1 MRPGIRKVGVIVAVG
16 LMLVAVSPARGLV
29 WSVQPTPFSP
39 GIVSGVSCVSARF
52 CTAVGTTDENVGPT
66 AGTTAMGWDGRR
78 WRIQPTPDPDP
89 ANEALRADNTLA
101 GVSCTSSKVCVAV
114 GEYNPSSFSP
124 DGIHTVLVAMP
135 LAERWNGVRWSLL
148 TFPSLPSGARAGGL
162 SAVSCT
168 SSRICMAVG
177 SSTDFSPLIMFAER
191 WDGTSWSAESMPK
204 PVGATYPFVSG
215 LSCTSSTFCTA
226 VGSYLGA
233 GPDQP
238 FAERWDGSAWSLE
251 PLPQVA
257 APVDTELSSVSC
269 TSPSAC
275 IAVGQYST
283 FPFQGT
289 YKSLAE
295 RWDGTSWS
303 VQSARNASGGFNE
316 LAGVSCTSSRAC
328 TAVGDTNHQQPLVE
342 RWDGTN
348 WSLERTPS
356 AGGTRLAAVSCT
368 SSAICTA
375 VSNTVRG
382 NDVAEQSAPAGAK
395 LSGIPVPCASARFT
409 LHVTG
414 IGISSVAWSLDSK
427 RLKGHSVNRATRYL
441 ASVRLSPGRHKLTV
455 RVKFTAASQAHART
469 FRRSVL
475 GCSPTR

>member
-1 MRPGIRKVGVIVAVG
+1 MRPGIRRVGVVVAVG

-29 WSVQPTPFSP
+29 WLVQPTPFSP

-89 ANEALRADNTLA
+89 ANEALRADNSLA
-101 GVSCTSSKVCVAV
+101 GVSCTSSKVCIAV

-124 DGIHTVLVAMP
+124 DGIHTVILAMP

-148 TFPSLPSGARAGGL
+148 TFPSLPSGAPAGEL

-168 SSRICMAVG
+168 SSHACMAVG
-177 SSTDFSPLIMFAER
+177 SSLDFSPLSLFAER
-191 WDGTSWSAESMPK
+191 WDGTSWFAESMPE
-204 PVGATYPFVSG
+204 PVGAAYPFVSG
-215 LSCTSSTFCTA
+215 LSCTSNSFCTA
-226 VGSYLGA
+226 VGSYFGA
-233 GPDQP
+233 GPDEP

-251 PLPQVA
+251 PMPQVA
-257 APVDTELSSVSC
+257 NPVDTELTSVSC

-275 IAVGQYST
+275 FAVKQYST
-283 FPFQGT
+283 FPFQGSFST
-289 YKSLAE
+289 LAE

-303 VQSARNASGGFNE
+303 VQRTTNAPGDYNA
-316 LAGVSCTSSRAC
+316 LAGVSCAFSRAC
-328 TAVGDTNHQQPLVE
+328 TAVGDTSHQQPLVE
-342 RWDGTN
+342 RWDGTS
-348 WSLERTPS
+348 WSLERMPS
-356 AGGTRLAAVSCT
+356 IGDTGLVAVSCT
-368 SSAICTA
+368 SRVICTA
-375 VSNTVRG
+375 VGNTIRG
-382 NDVAEQSAPAGAK
+382 NDVAEQSAPASAK

-414 IGISSVAWSLDSK
+414 TGISSVAWALDSN
-427 RLKGHSVNRATRYL
+427 RLKGHSVDRGTRYV
-441 ASVRLSPGRHKLTV
+441 ASVRLSPGRHQLTV
-455 RVKFTAASQAHART
+455 RVRFTVSSQTRART
-469 FRRSVL
+469 FHRGVL